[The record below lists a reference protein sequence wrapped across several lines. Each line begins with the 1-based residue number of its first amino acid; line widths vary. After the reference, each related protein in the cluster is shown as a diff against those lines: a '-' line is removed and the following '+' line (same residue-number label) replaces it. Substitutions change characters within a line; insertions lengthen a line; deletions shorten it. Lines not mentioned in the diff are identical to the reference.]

1 MEIESAV
8 PSGDGLELDVG
19 EDGSLLLDQC
29 LECVASVLVLCKD
42 KTLPLHRHCE
52 RETEYKGGK
61 YISGHRFDECLIE
74 SIISAHTE
82 LRAIPRESALKS
94 LMSQLL

>member
-8 PSGDGLELDVG
+8 PSGDGLELDIG
-19 EDGSLLLDQC
+19 KDGSPLLDKC
-29 LECVASVLVLCKD
+29 LKRVASVLVLCKD